1 VGSAPVAA
9 TAAAELLVGQP
20 RRALAEDQDLL
31 AAAGRLVRKA
41 ATPMDNTDFQAQ
53 WRGVMA
59 ARYTE
64 AALRELAGGE
74 PQRLASRHALFSP

>member
-1 VGSAPVAA
+1 
-9 TAAAELLVGQP
+9 
-20 RRALAEDQDLL
+20 
-31 AAAGRLVRKA
+31 
-41 ATPMDNTDFQAQ
+41 MDNTDFQAQ

-74 PQRLASRHALFSP
+74 PQHPAPRRALFSS